1 MRKITQS
8 TIPNHSFLTS
18 TITQSLKKIGQEML
32 KTWSGIG
39 IADGPTD
46 GWMVGWMDGFCLSV
60 WVDGWIDGQTEGWT
74 AIDR

>member
-32 KTWSGIG
+32 KTCGAESESLT
-39 IADGPTD
+39 DRRMD
-46 GWMVGWMDGFCLSV
+46 GWLDGWMDGFCVSV
-60 WVDGWIDGQTEGWT
+60 WVDRWT
-74 AIDR
+74 DRGIAGNG